1 MTRLILIRHG
11 ETAWNRERRMQG
23 QTDTPLSDE
32 GLVQARALGARM
44 AAVRFAAL
52 YSSDLSRALETAR
65 PVAAATG
72 HEIITDPRLRER
84 AFGIFEGLTAAEIAA
99 RYPDELERFHSR
111 DPDYVVPEGE
121 SARMFHARCLPCL
134 ADIAERHSGE
144 DVVVVT
150 HGLVLDAVYR
160 AAHSM
165 PPEAPRTV
173 QLLNASVNVFA
184 RNGTD
189 WRMES
194 WGDVE
199 HLQQSQVTRFQG
211 FTA

>member
-1 MTRLILIRHG
+1 MTRVILVRHG

-32 GLVQARALGARM
+32 GRAQARALGVRLAGG
-44 AAVRFAAL
+44 RFAAL
-52 YSSDLSRALETAR
+52 YSSDLARAMDTAR
-65 PVAAATG
+65 CVAETTG
-72 HEIITDPRLRER
+72 HDIAADARLRER

-99 RYPDELERFHSR
+99 RYPDELGRFHSR
-111 DPDYVVPEGE
+111 DPDYVVPSGE
-121 SARMFHARCLPCL
+121 SARVFHARCLGCL
-134 ADIAERHSGE
+134 VEIAGRHAGE

-160 AAHSM
+160 AAHAM
-165 PPEAPRTV
+165 PFEVPRTV
-173 QLLNASVNVFA
+173 PLLNASLNVFLRRDGA
-184 RNGTD
+184 

-194 WGDVE
+194 WGDVA
-199 HLQQSQVTRFQG
+199 HLQDEQVTRYQG